1 MNDMESIQIRIP
13 PALLGWIDEQAEK
26 DSRSRSGFIRK
37 VLFAARD
44 EETHRRLCQAASS
57 HNY

>member
-37 VLFAARD
+37 VLFAAREQD
-44 EETHRRLCQAASS
+44 IRQRLDQATSS
-57 HNY
+57 PHC

>member
-13 PALLGWIDEQAEK
+13 ASLLGWIDEQAED

-37 VLFAARD
+37 VLFAAREQD
-44 EETHRRLCQAASS
+44 TRRRLCQATNS
-57 HNY
+57 HNC

>member
-13 PALLGWIDEQAEK
+13 PSLLGWIDEQAEK
-26 DSRSRSGFIRK
+26 DGRSRSGFIRK

-44 EETHRRLCQAASS
+44 EETYRRLCQATNS

>member
-44 EETHRRLCQAASS
+44 EETHRQLCQATNS
-57 HNY
+57 HNC